1 MTRRILA
8 ASAACAALAAIVGGV
23 PVLVGAV
30 AGNPLPAEVP
40 TVDEVVSALT
50 ARDTGQLFL
59 RTLTVVAWLAWAS
72 FALSVLVEIPAA
84 VRRRPA
90 LRLAGLGPQQRLA
103 AALVAAVIVGA
114 SAPAMAT
121 ASVTRPAPAYV
132 AVAEPASGQ
141 VYVVAH
147 GDQLGAVAERFLGQ
161 LNRYD
166 DLARLNGVSDPDRIS
181 PGQRLA
187 LPSGAA
193 DRGVR
198 SHAVGRVESAKPA
211 GPLSYVTAR
220 GDRLADVAARL
231 TGSPGRYREIAALN
245 GISDPNRVGAGQRLQ
260 LPADAADRGPRRH
273 ANGTVIG
280 EQAPQPPA
288 ATEQAPPPPDPAPPD
303 SIPAPETAPPTSPT
317 NDEDADDGVL
327 DQLVLVGVPL
337 MAAGLFSTLAL
348 AVLRRRRRRLLERR
362 PVDARVA
369 DPAEPRTE
377 SDMRVVAQPV
387 AVDRLDHALRALSA
401 DLADRD
407 AVTMPDFIG
416 VWMEGDTVHALLT
429 RQAPGPPAPWEH
441 EELTWTLPADADLP
455 QADGQLAPLPA
466 LAAVGS
472 QPGMHL
478 LLDLERLGLVTITGD
493 TRRAEN
499 LLRYL
504 AGELAFN
511 TWSDHVDV
519 ILAGFDADETANLIA
534 LNAERVTAA
543 ASTQAAIDRARRR
556 VEQAVASMDRVGTDP
571 LTGRI
576 QDIVADAW
584 MPQVYLVK
592 DPTMDDLTALQR
604 LGKELDNAGRCTVVV
619 VVVTTE
625 PIGRWPVHIDD
636 SGRLSIDFLG
646 LEDADETLDA
656 ASLSS
661 TDLRAISGLL
671 RHVSPSTSAPE
682 ERPTV
687 VDAASSVPS
696 IVVPVAAPTP
706 RTPSRAHNDPTLD
719 RDLRDWADPAIP
731 RPRISI
737 LGPATVEAAG
747 IAPADRPRFYT
758 EIVVYLAT
766 RGERGVLS
774 DQLDEALWPGQ
785 RVKVTTR
792 RSAMTRTRR
801 WLGSGPD
808 GEPWLPE
815 ATADRRYRLRDG
827 YLLDWDLF
835 RRLRERSDSRG
846 PAGTGDLRLALGMVR
861 GEPLAGADMAFS
873 SVARNPY
880 TWLPNSDIQ
889 PHHITSAVVDAAH
902 RLVEL
907 CLASGDTAGARWA
920 VERAW
925 TADRYRTS
933 DITWR
938 DMLRVAAA
946 DGNTAELQQ
955 TVADLMEA
963 RDAEVPEDL
972 DSETYQTLC
981 DVAPDVVGRD

>member
-1 MTRRILA
+1 M
-8 ASAACAALAAIVGGV
+8 
-23 PVLVGAV
+23 
-30 AGNPLPAEVP
+30 
-40 TVDEVVSALT
+40 
-50 ARDTGQLFL
+50 FL

-84 VRRRPA
+84 IRRRPA

-114 SAPAMAT
+114 SAPAVAT
-121 ASVTRPAPAYV
+121 ASVTRAAPAYV
-132 AVAEPASGQ
+132 VAAEQPTGQ
-141 VYVVAH
+141 LYVVAP
-147 GDQLGAVAERFLGQ
+147 DDRLTAVAERFLGERR
-161 LNRYD
+161 RYD
-166 DLARLNGVSDPDRIS
+166 DLARLNGLPDPDRIAA
-181 PGQRLA
+181 GQKLV
-187 LPSGAA
+187 LPVGAV
-193 DRGVR
+193 DRGAR
-198 SHAVGRVESAKPA
+198 PHAVGRVDDSKPA

-220 GDRLADVAARL
+220 GDRLADIAVRL
-231 TGSPGRYREIAALN
+231 TGDPDRYREIAQLN
-245 GISDPNRVGAGQRLQ
+245 GIRDPDRIGASQRLQ
-260 LPADAADRGPRRH
+260 LPADAADRGPRGH
-273 ANGTVIG
+273 ATGTILGRPVS
-280 EQAPQPPA
+280 QPPA
-288 ATEQAPPPPDPAPPD
+288 AAEPTPPPPDPAPP
-303 SIPAPETAPPTSPT
+303 SAPAAEAPPPASPT
-317 NDEDADDGVL
+317 DDADADDNVL
-327 DQLVLVGVPL
+327 DQLVLIGVPL
-337 MAAGLFSTLAL
+337 MAAGLLATLAL
-348 AVLRRRRRRLLERR
+348 ALLRRHRRRLLERR
-362 PVDARVA
+362 PVDARIA
-369 DPAEPRTE
+369 DPAEPRIE

-387 AVDRLDHALRALSA
+387 AVDRLDHALRALSIE
-401 DLADRD
+401 LADRD
-407 AVTMPDFIG
+407 ALTLPDFIG
-416 VWMEGDTVHALLT
+416 VWMEGDTVHTLLT
-429 RQAPGPPAPWEH
+429 RQPPAPPAPWEH
-441 EELTWTLPADADLP
+441 EELTWTLPADAGLP
-455 QADGQLAPLPA
+455 EADGQLAPLPA

-493 TRRAEN
+493 TGRAEN

-504 AGELAFN
+504 AGELACN

-519 ILAGFDADETANLIA
+519 IVAGFDADETADLIA
-534 LNAERVTAA
+534 LNADRVTAA
-543 ASTQAAIDRARRR
+543 ANTRAAIDRARRR

-604 LGKELDNAGRCTVVV
+604 LDKELDNAGRCTVVV
-619 VVVTTE
+619 VVVSTE
-625 PIGRWPVHIDD
+625 QVGRWPVHIDD
-636 SGRLSIDFLG
+636 DGRLSIDFLG
-646 LEDADETLDA
+646 LAGTDETLEA
-656 ASLSS
+656 ASLSR
-661 TDLRAISGLL
+661 TELGAISGLL
-671 RHVSPSTSAPE
+671 RQVSPSTAAPE
-682 ERPTV
+682 EQPAV
-687 VDAASSVPS
+687 ADAASSVPS
-696 IVVPVAAPTP
+696 IVVPIAAPTP

-737 LGPATVEAAG
+737 LGPAMVEAAG
-747 IAPADRPRFYT
+747 VAPADRPRFYT

-801 WLGSGPD
+801 WLGSGAD

-846 PAGTGDLRLALGMVR
+846 PAGMSDLRLALGLVR
-861 GEPLAGADMAFS
+861 GEPLAGADMAYS

-889 PHHITSAVVDAAH
+889 PHHLTSAVVDAAH

-907 CLASGDTAGARWA
+907 CLASGGTAGARWA

-955 TVADLMEA
+955 TVTDLMES

-981 DVAPDVVGRD
+981 EVAPDVVGRS